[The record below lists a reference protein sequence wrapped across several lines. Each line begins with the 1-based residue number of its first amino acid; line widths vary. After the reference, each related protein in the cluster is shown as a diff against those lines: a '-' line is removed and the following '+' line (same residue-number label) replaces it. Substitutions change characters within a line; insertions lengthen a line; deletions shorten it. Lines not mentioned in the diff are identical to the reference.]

1 MSIDQRKHIRFSLD
15 IPCTLINKFGEPQ
28 ETLLQQISIGGCF
41 TEWEENVYPGDEFRL
56 EIPMLNRNK
65 IPLRCKAIYRFEDTG
80 IGVKFID
87 ISRFEQDLVA
97 GVITDRL
104 ANEGLPVNV
113 SPFAAPAM
121 VASEGTARS
130 QPVTPRDTR
139 EAILE
144 EIMSG
149 EHPS

>member
-1 MSIDQRKHIRFSLD
+1 M
-15 IPCTLINKFGEPQ
+15 LINKFGEQQ

-56 EIPMLNRNK
+56 EIPMSNRNK

-80 IGVKFID
+80 IGVKFVD

-113 SPFAAPAM
+113 SPFAAPAR
-121 VASEGTARS
+121 VASEPAVRS
-130 QPVTPRDTR
+130 EPVTPREER
-139 EAILE
+139 EAMLE
-144 EIMSG
+144 EIMSVDR
-149 EHPS
+149 PS